1 MQSCAAGR
9 DGLRF
14 QSRQTAVPGPTRGNI
29 TARRL
34 GRAAEVAVGRGQVGF
49 VALGAMGTAEW
60 RSQEVRDT
68 NAGNRNLDPPSG
80 AEVCLALHVHGA
92 CARATAF
99 ASLEILPQALQ
110 RG

>member
-14 QSRQTAVPGPTRGNI
+14 QSRQTAVPGPTRGDI

-68 NAGNRNLDPPSG
+68 NAGNRGGRSLPRSPCSWS
-80 AEVCLALHVHGA
+80 VCQGNCL
-92 CARATAF
+92 C
-99 ASLEILPQALQ
+99 IP
-110 RG
+110 